1 MAILSPKCTLKASI
15 DHHGPVHRPAAQC
28 VQLRWRGLLQLWTST
43 KSPSTV
49 GCNLS
54 ASLYK
59 LRVVA
64 KGTGEF
70 GIIQACGISEFEYS
84 NPHIKIDHPILRS
97 AFSSFSRP
105 PTSKVPNCPGRTFQ
119 IMSVSFLH
127 HNAHRSTLH
136 PSSQPRTPTPRRRGH
151 RHGQRRSDGSDGS
164 GWAWAGGRGSRGT
177 GSPRTPR
184 WQFYRGNGDWS
195 HSRHEVSYGLKKLGS
210 KCGKCDSNGWMCVRN
225 VVLVRFSV
233 WMRNHRM

>member
-54 ASLYK
+54 ASLY
-59 LRVVA
+59 
-64 KGTGEF
+64 
-70 GIIQACGISEFEYS
+70 FEWWQKALGNLES
-84 NPHIKIDHPILRS
+84 
-97 AFSSFSRP
+97 SRP
-105 PTSKVPNCPGRTFQ
+105 VASLNLNIQIFTSKLAHLEICFFQPPNSVPNCPGRAFQ

-127 HNAHRSTLH
+127 HNAHRSTLSTLSTLH
-136 PSSQPRTPTPRRRGH
+136 PSSQPTPWTPRRRGH
-151 RHGQRRSDGSDGS
+151 RRGQRRSDGSDGS
-164 GWAWAGGRGSRGT
+164 DGSGWARAGGRGSRGAR
-177 GSPRTPR
+177 GRSPRTPR
-184 WQFYRGNGDWS
+184 WQIYRGNGDWS

-210 KCGKCDSNGWMCVRN
+210 K
-225 VVLVRFSV
+225 F
-233 WMRNHRM
+233 

>member
-28 VQLRWRGLLQLWTST
+28 VQTPLKRTST
-43 KSPSTV
+43 ALDFNKVSIHCGLQPVGFTLQTSSGGKRHWGIWNHPGLWHLWIWIFNSSHQNWPSHLEI
-49 GCNLS
+49 C
-54 ASLYK
+54 
-59 LRVVA
+59 
-64 KGTGEF
+64 F
-70 GIIQACGISEFEYS
+70 FQ
-84 NPHIKIDHPILRS
+84 
-97 AFSSFSRP
+97 P
-105 PTSKVPNCPGRTFQ
+105 PNSVPNCPGRTFQ

-127 HNAHRSTLH
+127 HNAHRSTLSTLH

-151 RHGQRRSDGSDGS
+151 RRGQRRSDGNDGS

-184 WQFYRGNGDWS
+184 WQIYRGNGDWS
-195 HSRHEVSYGLKKLGS
+195 HSRHEASYGLKKLGS
-210 KCGKCDSNGWMCVRN
+210 KCCKCDSNGWMCVRN

-233 WMRNHRM
+233 WMRNRRM